1 MSKYAMAMCALG
13 WAEEFREE
21 GVASNALWPR
31 HAVATMAVKVFSP
44 DTYDACRRPEIMAD
58 AAHAILTR
66 PSRECTGNFFLD
78 DDVLREEG
86 MTDEQI
92 EAYWMHPTRRSRTR
106 SEGRRVGKECV
117 ITCRSR
123 LSPHH

>member
-1 MSKYAMAMCALG
+1 
-13 WAEEFREE
+13 
-21 GVASNALWPR
+21 
-31 HAVATMAVKVFSP
+31 MAVKVFSP

-92 EAYWMHPTRRSRTR
+92 EAYWMHPTRRSRTSSFLEYDNR
-106 SEGRRVGKECV
+106 SEEHTSELQSLMRISYAVFCLKKQ
-117 ITCRSR
+117 TT
-123 LSPHH
+123 

>member
-66 PSRECTGNFFLD
+66 PRRECTGNFFLD
-78 DDVLREEG
+78 AAVLR
-86 MTDEQI
+86 
-92 EAYWMHPTRRSRTR
+92 R
-106 SEGRRVGKECV
+106 SEERRVGKEWGR
-117 ITCRSR
+117 TCRSR
-123 LSPHH
+123 WSPIPSKKNN